1 VPSTFGREPCGNT
14 TPRKINNA
22 EYPAEADQPNFKNSN
37 PHSIAMPRS
46 LKKSITVPN
55 PIREGLIAQIQ
66 DGTLDYPSENAA
78 WIGLARYQLI
88 VGKPHAITVAIA
100 RMHADDQDVIDDFL
114 LEVASRGLSLKG
126 QFLAHL
132 VREAVTGVDSP
143 GEQEVAGLVPSE
155 LLRMAKAWKKDPEG
169 VMKGLITRDKT

>member
-1 VPSTFGREPCGNT
+1 
-14 TPRKINNA
+14 
-22 EYPAEADQPNFKNSN
+22 
-37 PHSIAMPRS
+37 MPRS

-55 PIREGLIAQIQ
+55 PIREGLLAQIE

-100 RMHADDQDVIDDFL
+100 RMHPEDQDVIDDFL

-126 QFLAHL
+126 QFFGPLGQGS
-132 VREAVTGVDSP
+132 REWRRFARGNKKW
-143 GEQEVAGLVPSE
+143 AGLFRRSCSE
-155 LLRMAKAWKKDPEG
+155 WPRLGRRIQRG
-169 VMKGLITRDKT
+169 